1 MSASYKASVNGS
13 AQIEINIEELSKLDI
28 IDTKDKSYHVIQNN
42 ESIIARVKS
51 GNRENKT
58 YVIRIGPN
66 TYEVVLLDKVDELI
80 EKMGLSV
87 GQGLQINE
95 LEAPMPGLILD
106 IQVAAGDEVK
116 EGDALLI
123 LSAMKMENN
132 ILSPRAG
139 VIRKVLVARG
149 DAIDKGQVLIEYEA

>member
-13 AQIEINIEELSKLDI
+13 AQIEISIEELSKLDI
-28 IDTKDKSYHVIQNN
+28 IDTEDKTYHVIQNN

-51 GNRENKT
+51 GDRENKS

-66 TYEVVLLDKVDELI
+66 TYEVDLLDKVDELI
-80 EKMGLSV
+80 KKMGLSV

-132 ILSPRAG
+132 ILSPRDG
-139 VIRKVLVARG
+139 VIRKVLVAKD
-149 DAIDKGQVLIEYEA
+149 DAIDKGQVLIEFEA